1 VNVGRAAE
9 ASAARCSVRLRPCA
23 MAATAARKIVRDT
36 CADRGL
42 PTGLVED
49 AALVAGVLV
58 THSVRQAHS
67 RIRLLVEVGECAV
80 LVRVEDQS
88 SVLPAAIGEDRAAAG
103 YGLDMVGR
111 VAARSGFVGTST
123 GRRGWALLARS
134 GSSNRDG
141 LDGATAAVA

>member
-1 VNVGRAAE
+1 VNVGRAAG
-9 ASAARCSVRLRPCA
+9 AAAARCSVRLRPCA
-23 MAATAARKIVRDT
+23 TAATAARKIVRDT
-36 CADRGL
+36 CA
-42 PTGLVED
+42 E
-49 AALVAGVLV
+49 
-58 THSVRQAHS
+58 SVRQAHG

-80 LVRVEDQS
+80 LVRVEDDS
-88 SVLPAAIGEDRAAAG
+88 GVLPVAIGEDRAAAG
-103 YGLDMVGR
+103 CGLEMVGR